1 MRAGFIEKPGAA
13 YFKEVEEPQI
23 VNATDVK
30 IQVKA
35 AGICGSEVHAFH
47 GRHPFRILR
56 WYPDMNLPVSLQKW
70 GKA

>member
-23 VNATDVK
+23 VNDTDVK

-35 AGICGSEVHAFH
+35 TGIC
-47 GRHPFRILR
+47 L
-56 WYPDMNLPVSLQKW
+56 SLIHI
-70 GKA
+70 